1 MVGIKMVDGVGMLV
15 PEMSPVE
22 VRGKVSNKN
31 NQTEGIEPEVWR
43 DYWRRQRTMGYS
55 GILVKT
61 GY

>member
-1 MVGIKMVDGVGMLV
+1 MVDGVGMLV